1 MKKKIKTWKYLTIH
15 IEKVVEQTT
24 DKGITE
30 NKTLY
35 FFVNAKYSNG
45 RGIGFRADTP
55 VGCWAK
61 LMQEVVLY

>member
-1 MKKKIKTWKYLTIH
+1 MRKKIKTWKHLRIK
-15 IEKVVEQTT
+15 IEKIVEQTT

-35 FFVNAKYSNG
+35 FLVNAQYSDG
-45 RGIGFRADTP
+45 RGVGFRANSP
-55 VGCWAK
+55 IECWTK